1 MTVKKIMKGLKRMNV
16 LSHFNLHQIAKNHDL
31 TIEQLFLLFQLTE
44 ESADED
50 IAKSATVG
58 ELASYF
64 SITSHTLSER
74 IKRLEKRELI
84 EKIKDKTDSRVN
96 RIFLTEKG
104 KLLINQINNETGELM
119 LENAIKN
126 VDDEILNGFL
136 LGVNE
141 INKNVCKNN

>member
-1 MTVKKIMKGLKRMNV
+1 MTVKKIMKGLKRMNI

-44 ESADED
+44 EHAGDDSS
-50 IAKSATVG
+50 KSATVG

-84 EKIKDKTDSRVN
+84 LKIKDGKDARIN

-104 KLLINQINNETGELM
+104 KLLINQISSETGELM

-136 LGVNE
+136 LGLEE
-141 INKNVCKNN
+141 INKHF